1 MNSFIA
7 PMKLQINVQIA
18 YIFVVYEEGRIES
31 KMPQIVEFRKWRMS
45 IENRESVFEGR
56 IEWND
61 EFRTILVSH
70 LWSLF

>member
-1 MNSFIA
+1 
-7 PMKLQINVQIA
+7 MKLQINFQIA

-70 LWSLF
+70 L

>member
-1 MNSFIA
+1 
-7 PMKLQINVQIA
+7 MKLQINVQIA

-31 KMPQIVEFRKWRMS
+31 KIPQIVEFRKWRMS

-56 IEWND
+56 VEWND

-70 LWSLF
+70 L

>member
-1 MNSFIA
+1 
-7 PMKLQINVQIA
+7 MKLQINAQIA

-56 IEWND
+56 IE
-61 EFRTILVSH
+61 
-70 LWSLF
+70 

>member
-1 MNSFIA
+1 
-7 PMKLQINVQIA
+7 MKLQINFQIA

-31 KMPQIVEFRKWRMS
+31 KMPQIVEFRKWGMS

-70 LWSLF
+70 L

>member
-1 MNSFIA
+1 
-7 PMKLQINVQIA
+7 MKLQINVQIA

-56 IEWND
+56 VEWND

-70 LWSLF
+70 L

>member
-1 MNSFIA
+1 
-7 PMKLQINVQIA
+7 MKLQINVQIA

-31 KMPQIVEFRKWRMS
+31 KIPQIVEFRKWRMS

-70 LWSLF
+70 L

>member
-1 MNSFIA
+1 
-7 PMKLQINVQIA
+7 MKLQINVQIA

-31 KMPQIVEFRKWRMS
+31 KMPQIVEFRKWGMS

-56 IEWND
+56 VEWND
-61 EFRTILVSH
+61 EFRTMLVSH

>member
-1 MNSFIA
+1 
-7 PMKLQINVQIA
+7 MKLQINVQIA

>member
-1 MNSFIA
+1 
-7 PMKLQINVQIA
+7 MKLQINFQIA

-45 IENRESVFEGR
+45 IENRESEFEGR
-56 IEWND
+56 VEWND

-70 LWSLF
+70 L

>member
-1 MNSFIA
+1 
-7 PMKLQINVQIA
+7 MKLQINFQIA

-31 KMPQIVEFRKWRMS
+31 KMSQIVEFRKWRMS

-70 LWSLF
+70 L

>member
-1 MNSFIA
+1 
-7 PMKLQINVQIA
+7 MKLQINVQIA

-56 IEWND
+56 VDCND
-61 EFRTILVSH
+61 ELRTILVSH
-70 LWSLF
+70 L

>member
-1 MNSFIA
+1 
-7 PMKLQINVQIA
+7 MKLHINVQIA

>member
-1 MNSFIA
+1 
-7 PMKLQINVQIA
+7 MKLQINVQIA

-56 IEWND
+56 VEWND

>member
-1 MNSFIA
+1 
-7 PMKLQINVQIA
+7 MKLQINVQIA

-31 KMPQIVEFRKWRMS
+31 KMPQIVEFRKWGMS

-56 IEWND
+56 VEWND

-70 LWSLF
+70 L

>member
-7 PMKLQINVQIA
+7 PIKLQINVQIA

-31 KMPQIVEFRKWRMS
+31 KMPQIVEFRKWGMS

-70 LWSLF
+70 L

>member
-1 MNSFIA
+1 
-7 PMKLQINVQIA
+7 MKLQINVQIA

-31 KMPQIVEFRKWRMS
+31 KMPQIVEFRKWGMS

-70 LWSLF
+70 L

>member
-1 MNSFIA
+1 
-7 PMKLQINVQIA
+7 MKLQINAQIA

-31 KMPQIVEFRKWRMS
+31 KMPQIVEFRKWGMS

>member
-1 MNSFIA
+1 
-7 PMKLQINVQIA
+7 MKLQINVQIA

-31 KMPQIVEFRKWRMS
+31 KMPQIVEFRKWGMS

>member
-1 MNSFIA
+1 
-7 PMKLQINVQIA
+7 MKLQINFQIA

-31 KMPQIVEFRKWRMS
+31 KMPQIVEFRKWGMS

-56 IEWND
+56 VEWND

-70 LWSLF
+70 L

>member
-1 MNSFIA
+1 
-7 PMKLQINVQIA
+7 MKLQINFQIA

-56 IEWND
+56 VEWND

-70 LWSLF
+70 L

>member
-1 MNSFIA
+1 
-7 PMKLQINVQIA
+7 MKLQINVQIA

-45 IENRESVFEGR
+45 VENRESVFEGR

-70 LWSLF
+70 L

>member
-1 MNSFIA
+1 
-7 PMKLQINVQIA
+7 MKLQINVQIA

-70 LWSLF
+70 L

>member
-1 MNSFIA
+1 
-7 PMKLQINVQIA
+7 MKLQINFQIA

-31 KMPQIVEFRKWRMS
+31 KIPQIVEFRKWRMS

-70 LWSLF
+70 L

>member
-1 MNSFIA
+1 
-7 PMKLQINVQIA
+7 MKLQINVQIA

-31 KMPQIVEFRKWRMS
+31 KMSQIVEFRKWRMS

-70 LWSLF
+70 L

>member
-1 MNSFIA
+1 
-7 PMKLQINVQIA
+7 MKLQINVQTA
-18 YIFVVYEEGRIES
+18 YIFVVYEEGRVES
-31 KMPQIVEFRKWRMS
+31 KMPQIVEFRKWGMS

-56 IEWND
+56 VEWND